1 MLNLASF
8 YEVIVQLSLPGN
20 PGFFICAHLE
30 KSCPMSW
37 FHGKYFAISDMSK
50 DDDEKYLN

>member
-1 MLNLASF
+1 M
-8 YEVIVQLSLPGN
+8 QLSYAGIWCAN
-20 PGFFICAHLE
+20 PVFFICAHLE

>member
-8 YEVIVQLSLPGN
+8 YEVIVQLSLPRN